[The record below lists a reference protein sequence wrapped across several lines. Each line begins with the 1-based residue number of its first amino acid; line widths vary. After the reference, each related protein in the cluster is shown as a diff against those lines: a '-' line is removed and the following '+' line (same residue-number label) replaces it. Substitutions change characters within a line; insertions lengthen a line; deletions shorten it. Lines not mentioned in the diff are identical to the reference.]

1 MDQDGWDIRVYETR
15 DGEIPVQE
23 FLDALL
29 AKKAQKVLRDI
40 DVLETYGPRW
50 GMPHVRSLPGG
61 MYELRT
67 EHSSDIFRTFFFHWQ
82 HTVLV
87 LTNGYQ
93 KKSQKMD
100 RQEFERAQR
109 YREDWLQRHGGT

>member
-1 MDQDGWDIRVYETR
+1 MDIGRWDVRVYR
-15 DGEIPVQE
+15 MADGSMPVQE
-23 FLDALL
+23 FLDALPV
-29 AKKAQKVLRDI
+29 KKAQKILRDI

-50 GMPHVRSLPGG
+50 GMPHVRPMPQR

-67 EHSSDIFRTFFFHWQ
+67 EHGSDIFRMFFFHWH

-93 KKSQKMD
+93 KKSPKMD
-100 RQEFERAQR
+100 THEFERAKR
-109 YREDWLQRHGGT
+109 YRDDWVQRGGL

>member
-1 MDQDGWDIRVYETR
+1 MVGIRVYEAR

-29 AKKAQKVLRDI
+29 AKKAQKVLRLRDL
-40 DVLETYGPRW
+40 DVLETHGPRW

-67 EHSSDIFRTFFFHWQ
+67 EHGSDIFRTFVGHWQ

-87 LTNGYQ
+87 LT
-93 KKSQKMD
+93 KWVSKMD
-100 RQEFERAQR
+100 RQEFERVQR
-109 YREDWLQRHGGT
+109 YREDWLQRYGGT